1 LSQSRPAAE
10 HTSGRKSLFAERLK
24 AAMERRGWT
33 SSETARQ
40 TASVLGGEA
49 KFGRAHV
56 WHYLHAKSLPRA
68 RQLFALS
75 HALDVRPD
83 ELLRLAESRSRVDVL
98 SGTLTGII
106 RAEDQGDGTVIV
118 EVSQRVTWQTAL
130 DVMRL
135 LKDRSSSDSDH
146 LEHR

>member
-1 LSQSRPAAE
+1 MLFTDGTTRLSAPV
-10 HTSGRKSLFAERLK
+10 T
-24 AAMERRGWT
+24 
-33 SSETARQ
+33 
-40 TASVLGGEA
+40 
-49 KFGRAHV
+49 
-56 WHYLHAKSLPRA
+56 HAKSLPRA
-68 RQLFALS
+68 RQLLALS

-98 SGTLTGII
+98 SSTLTGII
-106 RAEDQGDGTVIV
+106 RAEDQGDDTVIL